1 MKKVL
6 KWIFAV
12 IACLIF
18 LCSLAVNMFFL
29 SLPVYGGKKNELSYY
44 EKNVQFHEHDIE
56 KGYQRPEFSTKYTEE
71 EHIERLHELAMEKL
85 YRKYGTNGYRYEI
98 YTVYS
103 FQLEPEYFLIQ
114 EYAQHL
120 ISNKLVEEPC
130 RYWMGFIENDEY
142 YIIVNDFYG
151 SIVHYGEDIEDNLY
165 VYNES
170 KRAYIGENPY
180 SINGV
185 LDQKKFYG
193 GFGQFAWIENDMFYV
208 LESFEESGSKHLYV
222 YFSNPKPF
230 VMAGAR
236 ECRFVYYDQRVRF
249 KEFKQLFDYSK
260 K

>member
-1 MKKVL
+1 MEKVI
-6 KWIFAV
+6 KRIFCV
-12 IACLIF
+12 LMCLIILF
-18 LCSLAVNMFFL
+18 LFLVSIFFL
-29 SLPVYGGKKNELSYY
+29 SMYVDCGGNEPTYY
-44 EKNVQFHEHDIE
+44 EKNVKRHQHDME

-85 YRKYGTNGYRYEI
+85 YRKYGSNGYRYEI
-98 YTVYS
+98 YTIYS

-151 SIVHYGEDIEDNLY
+151 SIIYYSEDIENSLY
-165 VYNES
+165 INWKDE
-170 KRAYIGENPY
+170 RAYLGENPY

-185 LDQKKFYG
+185 LDKKKFYG
-193 GFGQFAWIENDMFYV
+193 GFGQFAWIANDMLYV
-208 LESFEESGSKHLYV
+208 LDSFEEYGSRAIFV
-222 YFSNPKPF
+222 RFSDPKPF
-230 VMAGAR
+230 DLGGFK